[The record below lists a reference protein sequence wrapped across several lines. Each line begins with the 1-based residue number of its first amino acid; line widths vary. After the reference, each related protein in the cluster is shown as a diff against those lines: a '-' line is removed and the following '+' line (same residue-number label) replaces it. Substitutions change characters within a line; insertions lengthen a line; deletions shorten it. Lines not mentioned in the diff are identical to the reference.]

1 MTSVTENIAGAD
13 AAKAPYQLTQAQL
26 DARKKRNI
34 AIGLGL
40 LVYVILIFAVS
51 VVRLGGGF
59 MVDSAQQFKERAAT
73 SEPGI
78 FPPRGH

>member
-1 MTSVTENIAGAD
+1 MTSVTENITNVD
-13 AAKAPYQLTQAQL
+13 APEAPYQLTEAQL
-26 DARKKRNI
+26 TARKKRNV
-34 AIGLGL
+34 AIGFGL
-40 LVYVILIFAVS
+40 LAYVILIFAVS

-59 MVDSAQQFKERAAT
+59 MVDSAQEFKERAAT